1 LFSLVVADVVVV
13 VFVVARIPLWDLIV
27 LVPAATGHLNLQHRR
42 CRCSNFALGFDCP
55 RSSQAATIILLVI
68 VATALSNYPAVLYR
82 IIARKNISCSLL

>member
-1 LFSLVVADVVVV
+1 MFSLVVADVVVV

-42 CRCSNFALGFDCP
+42 CSNLALGFDCP